1 MITKCARL
9 RSGKK
14 GLTSM
19 DTDNANDK
27 LLKLQLRLAQLDKK
41 DRCQDDFLT
50 FVKNVWPEFIAG
62 NHHRI
67 IADKLERVA
76 NGELKR
82 LIINMP
88 PRHTKSEFASF
99 LFPRGLWE
107 SFRIRK

>member
-41 DRCQDDFLT
+41 TGAKMIF
-50 FVKNVWPEFIAG
+50 
-62 NHHRI
+62 
-67 IADKLERVA
+67 
-76 NGELKR
+76 
-82 LIINMP
+82 
-88 PRHTKSEFASF
+88 
-99 LFPRGLWE
+99 
-107 SFRIRK
+107 